1 MDPVDQTYRRHSSGL
16 AIAALVTGIFSLCL
30 TPLGLVA
37 VVLGIVALI
46 QIAKPA
52 NLLTG
57 GGWAI
62 AGIVLGGV
70 GMFLVTPV
78 LLIATLLPA
87 LGHARDN
94 ARQAVEASNLRQISI
109 ASYMYAEDWN
119 GMLPPSPDSFLEHA
133 YVGDQQVF
141 ISPLRGSARSALI
154 TLHAETAGSLI
165 RYGDVIFVT
174 HTGPLK
180 KLREPMYSILAFSAY
195 TRESNGWRNV
205 LFLDGHVEAVGRPA
219 FSK

>member
-57 GGWAI
+57 RGWAV
-62 AGIVLGGV
+62 AGIVLGGI

-87 LGHARDN
+87 LHHARDA
-94 ARQAVEASNLRQISI
+94 ARQVMEASNLRQIGI
-109 ASYMYAEDWN
+109 AFYSYTADSDD
-119 GMLPPSPDSFLEHA
+119 MLPSSPDRLLK
-133 YVGDQQVF
+133 YVGGQQLF
-141 ISPLRGSARSALI
+141 ISPLRGSARSASTMLDAK
-154 TLHAETAGSLI
+154 TDGSPI
-165 RYGDVIFVT
+165 RYGDFIFVT
-174 HTGPLK
+174 HTGP
-180 KLREPMYSILAFSAY
+180 P
-195 TRESNGWRNV
+195 
-205 LFLDGHVEAVGRPA
+205 P
-219 FSK
+219 